1 MRAEGARVISQLRG
15 TLLEKTLEHVVVD
28 VGGVGYHV
36 HCSLNTLGEL
46 PEVGAGA
53 RLYTIQQ
60 VRQESLKL
68 FGFSSVEER
77 AAFELATSVQ
87 GIGGDKALSLLS
99 QLSPTELAEAVRAE
113 DVARLKRVPGIGQ
126 KTAERLV
133 LELRNK
139 FGPAGVSALPL
150 SMKSTVKPAG
160 LQAQVAGA
168 LVNLG
173 YRPPEAE
180 RAAADALAAGAQ
192 GSVTDLVKRALRSLA
207 E

>member
-1 MRAEGARVISQLRG
+1 VIAQLRG
-15 TLLEKTLEHVVVD
+15 TLVEKTLEHVVID

-36 HCSLNTLGEL
+36 WCSLNTLGEL
-46 PEVGAGA
+46 PEIGAA
-53 RLYTIQQ
+53 TKLYTIQQ

-68 FGFSSVEER
+68 FGFSTVDER
-77 AAFELATSVQ
+77 SAFELATSVQ
-87 GIGGDKALSLLS
+87 GIGGDKAMSLLS
-99 QLSPTELAEAVRAE
+99 QLSPDELAAAVRAE

-139 FGPAGVSALPL
+139 FGPAAAAAVAG
-150 SMKSTVKPAG
+150 KTVKPAG
-160 LQAQVAGA
+160 DKLQSQVAGA

-173 YRPPEAE
+173 YRQPEAE
-180 RAAADALAAGAQ
+180 RAAADAIAAGAQ
-192 GSVTDLVKRALRSLA
+192 GSMTDLVKRALRSLA